1 MALTNEKIRAYT
13 EILKEEL
20 IPAMGCTEPIAI
32 SFASSIVKDVLGAYP
47 TSLRVGLS
55 GNIIKNVK
63 STKMGKKDIMKI
75 DADIDINL
83 DVLGYIDPD
92 ITINIV
98 KNGEICEKRKLKLPR
113 QLKNVVKCK
122 NPRCITSA
130 EGDLDQIFKLTDE
143 ENRTYRCIYCD
154 SQIEK

>member
-1 MALTNEKIRAYT
+1 MHIDGIKTGIVLDHIKQGKSM
-13 EILKEEL
+13 EIYKYLGLEHL
-20 IPAMGCTEPIAI
+20 DCPIA
-32 SFASSIVKDVLGAYP
+32 
-47 TSLRVGLS
+47 
-55 GNIIKNVK
+55 IIKNVK

-92 ITINIV
+92 ITVNIV